1 MKKWG
6 RPPKGFYYYFE
17 GTEVSDYFEFDELEE
32 ENEKNEK
39 NIERQEYVM
48 QKAIAELIDS
58 NKMTNFIPLSVENKL
73 LMANIV
79 LIIDKTNGYYLT

>member
-1 MKKWG
+1 MIGDQEKVLSKVDLMKKWG

-48 QKAIAELIDS
+48 
-58 NKMTNFIPLSVENKL
+58 
-73 LMANIV
+73 
-79 LIIDKTNGYYLT
+79 